1 MRVIELSQNDVDRI
15 APGSYQKQLLLEG
28 HMPGIMSG
36 KSLKGRALRY
46 NDRYRTSR
54 QNLINRV
61 EQQHGVS
68 TQLVWFGEGTQRKER
83 RVWMDQNQERVKFM
97 VTND

>member
-1 MRVIELSQNDVDRI
+1 MRTIEISQDDVDKI

-28 HMPGIMSG
+28 HKPGIMSG
-36 KSLKGRALRY
+36 KALKGRALRY

-54 QNLINRV
+54 QNLVSRV
-61 EQQHGVS
+61 EEQYGVS

-83 RVWMDQNQERVKFM
+83 RVWMDQNQERVQFAVM
-97 VTND
+97 DN